1 MVANVAFNE
10 GLPARKPKLPMPLTR
25 RTIISLA
32 LLVFCAVLLAAP
44 YAMPLSRVQQLA
56 AVKVSALFGQDVS
69 FTNATRQFGFP
80 LPTYALQNVQISGS
94 ANGPVLLQAP
104 RIEAELSLLSLL
116 TGTIDISS
124 LSIVTPKIALSNDRL
139 GRSNWRSAASM
150 LALFDPQQ
158 IAAQVKP
165 PVFLQI
171 GDIRL
176 INGSVLYSDAVTGT
190 RTQMSDVNVL
200 LHWPDLTQRFA
211 VRGQLVMNGSPVKFN
226 ASLSKPAALFQKS
239 ISPFDLNLDI
249 AGLTA
254 ALSGEVF
261 ADDSLQA
268 DADLRLASPSLHA
281 LTALIMP
288 QLQDVPEIGTI
299 GAKARLKIKQHTTIL
314 ENATFDVGA
323 SHGEGT
329 LALQRETARPALQGT
344 LDFDVIDLRPFFKN
358 NLEIFSAAQNFGNK
372 SAPEGGTAP
381 LTALDLDIR
390 VSTAKLL
397 ASTTVI
403 EKAALSV
410 ITKPTRVELSL
421 GDGEAYGGKIAARL
435 VAEQMADTLKTS
447 AALNFDNIRAD
458 DALREMFGAVRLT
471 GISSLSLSLMGEG
484 KTSSAILSSLSGDAT
499 FKLKDGS
506 LAGADLSALMAH
518 SNNSFVDALL
528 AARNGASTI
537 TQAAAHFT
545 IANGAA
551 HTDDAT
557 MTGPGYAVQLMGD
570 VKLAS
575 PGFDMTGIVTPATGT
590 ADAAAS
596 TATDTSAKRFPFVI
610 KGPLMSPLIAPASAG
625 L

>member
-1 MVANVAFNE
+1 
-10 GLPARKPKLPMPLTR
+10 MPLTR
-25 RTIISLA
+25 RTCISLA
-32 LLVFCAVLLAAP
+32 LLALFVVAMAAP
-44 YAMPLSRVQQLA
+44 YTMPLSRVQQLA

-94 ANGPVLLQAP
+94 TNGPVLLLAP

-116 TGTIDISS
+116 AGTIDISS
-124 LSIVTPKIALSNDRL
+124 LSIITPKIVLSNDRL

-158 IAAQVKP
+158 ITAQGKP
-165 PVFLQI
+165 PTFLTI

-190 RTQMSDVNVL
+190 RTQMTDVNVL

-211 VRGQLVMNGSPVKFN
+211 LRGQMVMNGSPVKFN

-249 AGLTA
+249 GGLSA

-261 ADDSLQA
+261 ADDNFQA
-268 DADLRLASPSLHA
+268 DADLRLTAPSLHA

-299 GAKARLKIKQHTTIL
+299 GAKARLKIKQRTTLL
-314 ENATFDVGA
+314 ENARLDIGT

-329 LALQRETARPALQGT
+329 LALQRDTSRPSLQGT
-344 LDFDVIDLRPFFKN
+344 LDFDIVDLRPFFKDN
-358 NLEIFSAAQNFGNK
+358 VEILSAARNFGDK
-372 SAPEGGTAP
+372 TAPNGALQP
-381 LTALDLDIR
+381 LTALDLDVRI
-390 VSTAKLL
+390 SAEKLF
-397 ASTTVI
+397 ASTSVI

-410 ITKPTRVELSL
+410 LAKPMRMEISL
-421 GDGEAYGGKIAARL
+421 GDGEAYGGKVAARL
-435 VAEQMADTLKTS
+435 VAEQVDAKLKTS
-447 AALNFDNIRAD
+447 ATVNFDNIRTD
-458 DALREMFGAVRLT
+458 DALREIFGVVRLT
-471 GISSLSLSLMGEG
+471 GLSSLSLSLMGEG
-484 KTSSAILSSLSGDAT
+484 KTSADILASLTGDAA
-499 FKLKDGS
+499 FKLTDGS

-518 SNNSFVDALL
+518 SGSNFIDALL

-537 TQAAAHFT
+537 NQASAHFA

-551 HTDDAT
+551 HTDDAG
-557 MTGPGYAVQLMGD
+557 MVGPGYAVQLSGD
-570 VKLAS
+570 IKLPS
-575 PGFDMTGIVTPATGT
+575 PGFDMTGSVTP
-590 ADAAAS
+590 
-596 TATDTSAKRFPFVI
+596 SAVDESGKHFPFVI
-610 KGPLMSPLIAPASAG
+610 KGPLTSPLIAPAGGG